1 MHLKKEV
8 KKGVE
13 IALHSHAGSKAFLS
27 ALDSKLVCYF
37 LSPLE
42 SLLLSAL
49 SFPPELPSALVTAKY
64 CSLIQLEVGMT
75 SSLCDSHN
83 ISTVLAYKGP
93 GDFYCLHLLTIPFLC
108 LFTG

>member
-1 MHLKKEV
+1 ME
-8 KKGVE
+8 KGVG
-13 IALHSHAGSKAFLS
+13 IAPHSHAGSKTFLS

-42 SLLLSAL
+42 SLLLSTL
-49 SFPPELPSALVTAKY
+49 SFPPELSSALVTAKY

-83 ISTVLAYKGP
+83 VSTVLAYKGP
-93 GDFYCLHLLTIPFLC
+93 GDLYRLHLLTIPFLC

>member
-1 MHLKKEV
+1 ME
-8 KKGVE
+8 KGVE
-13 IALHSHAGSKAFLS
+13 IAPHSHTGSKAFLS
-27 ALDSKLVCYF
+27 ALDSKLICYF

-49 SFPPELPSALVTAKY
+49 SFPPELSSALVTAKY

-83 ISTVLAYKGP
+83 VSTVLAYKGP
-93 GDFYCLHLLTIPFLC
+93 GDLYCLHLLTIPFLC
-108 LFTG
+108 FFTG